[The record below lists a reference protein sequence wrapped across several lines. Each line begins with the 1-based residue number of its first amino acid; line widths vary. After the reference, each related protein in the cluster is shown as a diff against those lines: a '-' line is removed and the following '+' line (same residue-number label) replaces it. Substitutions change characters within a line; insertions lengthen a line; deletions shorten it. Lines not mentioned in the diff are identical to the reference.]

1 MQNDLLSIQRY
12 GQENNLL
19 VGFSR
24 FYDTAIEFVLIGL
37 LVFTPL
43 VFGTVQVWSISV
55 MHLATTIMLTLW
67 FLKMNAQG
75 RFRLVRTPL
84 DLPILAFGAIAAVST
99 ATSVYFYESKVEL
112 LKILNYI
119 LLYYIVVNN
128 IKGFKRIKRVIHYSD
143 SYRLWT
149 RRLRPV

>member
-24 FYDTAIEFVLIGL
+24 FYDTAIELILIGL

-55 MHLATTIMLTLW
+55 MHLATLFMLALW

-84 DLPILAFGAIAAVST
+84 DLPILAFGAIAVVST
-99 ATSVYFYESKVEL
+99 VTSVYFYESKVEL
-112 LKILNYI
+112 NLAPLKNKLFG
-119 LLYYIVVNN
+119 LKQ
-128 IKGFKRIKRVIHYSD
+128 KGTFSMAERPQL
-143 SYRLWT
+143 RLPD
-149 RRLRPV
+149 RMA